1 MSLQKNRFE
10 QPPWMKRFLMKYQG
24 HVKQILGGFLF
35 ATLYL
40 GGLFSQLSAAWSIT
54 GDGGTLGWGV
64 LLPHRCILALFTV
77 GIHGLF
83 CVLLIY
89 AIVGIW
95 LYTRWKDRHQFDT
108 EEDDRGFKIDTSGAH
123 GTSALMRPEEIKDIF
138 CEVEPL
144 DRTNGI
150 ILGKFP
156 NAGPKNEDLI
166 VSIPLDGKHYK
177 YDFAGNL
184 AVKKDSNGKLIPIR
198 EKLGTNGNR
207 HMMII
212 GVPGSGKSYCFSRPA
227 IFQAIKSGESVIVTD
242 PKGELYS
249 DTSEYAREHGYIVKI
264 FNLAYPQGSDSWDAL
279 GEISGSQ
286 LNIEAQNFAN
296 IIINNTTNPGS
307 KGDEVYSNGEKNLLT
322 ALILYVLT
330 SDTFKATGKP
340 KTLGSVYELLTLPDT
355 ELESLLGV
363 KKGPDDKPMP
373 DVDQNKP
380 FKAPWM
386 MYSTASENMRGNLKL
401 GLGVRLQ
408 TLQDEVI
415 KNITG
420 IKDIDLTLPGKT
432 KCIYYVIIS
441 DMNDTFKFI
450 SSLFFSC
457 LFSKLVEFS
466 RQQKS
471 GQLPVPVNVIMDEFI
486 AIGKLPDFDKKL
498 ATVRSARIN
507 IYMIFQT
514 LAQLQQ
520 NYPDGLWETLIGC
533 CYTFMCLSCGN
544 DMGTAEYL
552 SKRTGTMTT
561 ALENLR
567 IDRPMVELA
576 NVPTSVSHS
585 YSTGERQVMQPV
597 EVIKLAGKEQKN
609 LVMLAGADVFAVEK
623 FGYPELVNVKELKTV
638 NMYDHCPSWTLRAQQ
653 PNAGNERNN
662 VEGVYDGSQGYAPKY
677 AQPPEPEE
685 PEATEETEEDES
697 SSKNEDIDDMA
708 DAPDI
713 PNDNRR
719 RRGVKPKSNA
729 SKESQTMVMNF

>member
-1 MSLQKNRFE
+1 MSQKQNKPRQ
-10 QPPWMKRFLMKYQG
+10 QPPWMKKFLMKYQG
-24 HVKQILGGFLF
+24 KVSFIIGGFVF
-35 ATLYL
+35 ITLYL
-40 GGLFSQLSAAWSIT
+40 GGLLSQLSSPKSIM
-54 GDGGTLGWGV
+54 GEKLG
-64 LLPHRCILALFTV
+64 LSIFLPHKCLFALFTV
-77 GIHGLF
+77 GFHGLI

-89 AIVGIW
+89 AALGLW
-95 LYTRWKDRHQFDT
+95 LYTRWIDKHRFNT
-108 EEDDRGFKIDTSGAH
+108 EDDDRGFKIDNSGTF
-123 GTSALMRPEEIKDIF
+123 GTSSLMRPESIKDIF

-150 ILGKFP
+150 ILGKFSK
-156 NAGPKNEDLI
+156 AGARGEDLI

-177 YDFAGNL
+177 YNSLGQL
-184 AVKKDSNGKLIPIR
+184 ALTTNSSGQRVPIR
-198 EKLGTNGNR
+198 EKLATNGNR

-249 DTSEYAREHGYIVKI
+249 DTSVYAEEHGYTVKI

-279 GEISGSQ
+279 GEIDGSQ

-296 IIINNTTNPGS
+296 IIISNTSNPGA

-330 SDTFKATGKP
+330 SDSFKATGKP
-340 KTLGSVYELLTLPDT
+340 KTLGSVYELLTYSD
-355 ELESLLGV
+355 EMLESLLG
-363 KKGPDDKPMP
+363 GPTDADGNPLGDP
-373 DVDQNKP
+373 EANKP
-380 FKAPWM
+380 FKGPWKL
-386 MYSTASENMRGNLKL
+386 YSTASPNMKGNLKL

-420 IKDIDLTLPGKT
+420 TKDIDLIQPGKS

-450 SSLFFSC
+450 SSLFFTC
-457 LFSKLVEFS
+457 LFSKLVEYS
-466 RQQKS
+466 RQQPS

-533 CYTFMCLSCGN
+533 CYTFM
-544 DMGTAEYL
+544 
-552 SKRTGTMTT
+552 
-561 ALENLR
+561 
-567 IDRPMVELA
+567 
-576 NVPTSVSHS
+576 
-585 YSTGERQVMQPV
+585 
-597 EVIKLAGKEQKN
+597 
-609 LVMLAGADVFAVEK
+609 
-623 FGYPELVNVKELKTV
+623 
-638 NMYDHCPSWTLRAQQ
+638 
-653 PNAGNERNN
+653 
-662 VEGVYDGSQGYAPKY
+662 
-677 AQPPEPEE
+677 
-685 PEATEETEEDES
+685 
-697 SSKNEDIDDMA
+697 
-708 DAPDI
+708 
-713 PNDNRR
+713 
-719 RRGVKPKSNA
+719 
-729 SKESQTMVMNF
+729 

>member
-1 MSLQKNRFE
+1 MSQKQNKPRQ
-10 QPPWMKRFLMKYQG
+10 QPPWMKKFLMKYQG
-24 HVKQILGGFLF
+24 KVSFIIGGFVF
-35 ATLYL
+35 ITLYL
-40 GGLFSQLSAAWSIT
+40 GGLLSQLSSPKSIM
-54 GDGGTLGWGV
+54 GEKLG
-64 LLPHRCILALFTV
+64 LSIFLPHKCLFALFTV
-77 GIHGLF
+77 GFHGLI

-89 AIVGIW
+89 AALGLW
-95 LYTRWKDRHQFDT
+95 LYTRWIDKHRFNT
-108 EEDDRGFKIDTSGAH
+108 EDDDRGFKIDNSGTF
-123 GTSALMRPEEIKDIF
+123 GTSSLMRPESIKDIF

-150 ILGKFP
+150 ILGKFSK
-156 NAGPKNEDLI
+156 AGARGEDLI

-177 YDFAGNL
+177 YNSLGQL
-184 AVKKDSNGKLIPIR
+184 ALTTNSSGQRVPIR
-198 EKLGTNGNR
+198 EKLATNGNR

-249 DTSEYAREHGYIVKI
+249 DTSVYAEEHGYTVKI

-279 GEISGSQ
+279 GEIDGSQ

-296 IIINNTTNPGS
+296 IIISNTSNPGA

-330 SDTFKATGKP
+330 SDSFKATGKP
-340 KTLGSVYELLTLPDT
+340 KTLGSVYELLTYSD
-355 ELESLLGV
+355 EMLESLLG
-363 KKGPDDKPMP
+363 GPTDADGNPLGDP
-373 DVDQNKP
+373 EANKP
-380 FKAPWM
+380 FKGPWKL
-386 MYSTASENMRGNLKL
+386 YSTASPNMKGNLKL

-420 IKDIDLTLPGKT
+420 TKDIDLIQPGKS
-432 KCIYYVIIS
+432 KCLYYVIIS

-450 SSLFFSC
+450 SSLFFTC
-457 LFSKLVEFS
+457 LFSKLVEYS
-466 RQQKS
+466 RQQPS

-567 IDRPMVELA
+567 VDKPMIDIG
-576 NVPTSVSHS
+576 NVPSSVSHS
-585 YSTGERQVMQPV
+585 YSAGERQVLQPV
-597 EVIKLAGKEQKN
+597 EVIKLAGQQQKN
-609 LVMLAGADVFAVEK
+609 LVMIAGSDVFAVEK
-623 FGYPELVNVKELKTV
+623 FGYPELVNVDELKTV
-638 NMYDHCPSWTLRAQQ
+638 NMYEHCPAWTIKDQYS
-653 PNAGNERNN
+653 ERKSTGSE
-662 VEGVYDGSQGYAPKY
+662 VEGVSDGSQGYKPKY
-677 AQPPEPEE
+677 APQQPEPSDEVIQEDTQPDE
-685 PEATEETEEDES
+685 PDV
-697 SSKNEDIDDMA
+697 DDLA
-708 DAPDI
+708 DVAEVPKGK
-713 PNDNRR
+713 RR
-719 RRGVKPKSNA
+719 IEQPKSNA
-729 SKESQTMVMNF
+729 SKSSQNLTRDF